1 MTTQTLNFDDLESA
15 WGGGSVANGYGGLD
29 WSNVN
34 FLDTSIYYYNSY
46 SPLATSPD
54 TFAYSYTHPSY
65 APFAQFSAQGDQTFD
80 LASINMSG
88 FFSATGVDI
97 NGYRDDSL
105 IYSKYVDLG
114 TAQSPIDFGWQGLDR
129 ITFNSHNSEGGYIA
143 FDDLKLGSNATPPN
157 TAPVADDDYQVA
169 LTAGQSVAPLTAA
182 QLATDTQGGTLSVAI
197 EDSPYATVNSNG
209 EIAINTN
216 YFSDRIPGSS
226 DYTGTLNFTVSDGSL
241 SDNGSIDITVKSP
254 VVGATGT
261 LISPT
266 LASYAAESSDQHN
279 QVVGITGAEVDVD
292 GSGTIKA
299 PVSLKSVSD
308 ASTVVGDVKSV
319 ADVGSLQGITSSHFA
334 TASDLTVAGTVQS
347 NVAGSAQS
355 TDGIAIANT
364 LIGSQQGIE
373 LADSGPKDAFSSGGD
388 STISSISSLKAS
400 SNAETVGDGIGH
412 SGSLGIDG
420 SWANTIAE
428 EHLGIGTG
436 NLTGVLTLDSAA
448 DATLNSSISSNLS
461 ATAAAK
467 DGAAVSNSALNS
479 SIAMDNLNIEVGG
492 LGLIQAINQTN
503 VSSNASSTSNGASA
517 IGINAASAGILDS
530 DFSFSV
536 TDSTITAKDFSISN
550 VNATTTNGNAWSNL
564 QSSSTGIADLGGSEN
579 IITGAGSISAIA
591 SDQGFAHSATVSGS
605 STAFASQEA
614 IGMSGYAVHNH
625 SDLTLS
631 AQALVSSESL
641 SAAVGGS

>member
-1 MTTQTLNFDDLESA
+1 MINQTLNFDDIQGTF
-15 WGGGSVANGYGGLD
+15 GGMPAQYGGLNWD
-29 WSNVN
+29 GMVYCNSNN
-34 FLDTSIYYYNSY
+34 PYMEYYSQW
-46 SPLATSPD
+46 ATSYP
-54 TFAYSYTHPSY
+54 TFLYSTNTGGFE
-65 APFAQFSAQGDQTFD
+65 APGGQSFD
-80 LASINMSG
+80 LKSANMAG
-88 FFSATGVDI
+88 FIFGDVNANI
-97 NGYRDDSL
+97 NGYDDNVL
-105 IYSKYVDLG
+105 KFSKNVALG
-114 TAQSPIDFGWQGLDR
+114 TAPSTVNFDWQGLDK
-129 ITFNSHNSEGGYIA
+129 ITINGGWISI
-143 FDDLKLGSNATPPN
+143 DDIILGSGTPTN
-157 TAPVADDDYQVA
+157 TAPVADDNYKVA
-169 LTAGQSVAPLTAA
+169 LTAGESVALSAA
-182 QLATDTQGGTLSVAI
+182 QLATDAQGGALSVAI
-197 EDSPYATVNSNG
+197 ENSPYATVNSNG

-216 YFSDRIPGSS
+216 YFSDRMPGSS

-241 SDNGSIDITVKSP
+241 SDNGSIDVTVKSP

-261 LISPT
+261 LISPK
-266 LASYAAESSDQHN
+266 LASYAAESSDLHN

-308 ASTVVGDVKSV
+308 ASTVVGDVKSF
-319 ADVGSLQGITSSHFA
+319 ADVDSLQGITSSHFA

-373 LADSGPKDAFSSGGD
+373 LADSGSKDAFSSGGD

-420 SWANTIAE
+420 AWANTIAE

-479 SIAMDNLNIEVGG
+479 STAMDNLDIEVGG

-550 VNATTTNGNAWSNL
+550 VNANTTNGNAWSNL

-579 IITGAGSISAIA
+579 TITGAGSISAIA
-591 SDQGFAHSATVSGS
+591 SDQGFAHSATVSGL

-614 IGMSGYAVHNH
+614 IGMSGYEVLNN

-631 AQALVSSESL
+631 AQAQVTSESN
-641 SAAVGGS
+641 SSAVGG